1 MQTLNRRQQQMA
13 LALPVDPVLYEE
25 LVAKKA
31 RELYSRS
38 RFLSGKYASFQR
50 LMEDPI
56 AGRCMRLCAAQVL
69 RLGSRTQ
76 GR

>member
-1 MQTLNRRQQQMA
+1 MRSMNQQLP
-13 LALPVDPVLYEE
+13 LALPVDPALHEAMVQ
-25 LVAKKA
+25 KKA

-38 RFLSGKYASFQR
+38 RFLSGKYSSFAR

-56 AGRCMRLCAAQVL
+56 AGRCLRLCAARVL
-69 RLGSRTQ
+69 RLGNGTR